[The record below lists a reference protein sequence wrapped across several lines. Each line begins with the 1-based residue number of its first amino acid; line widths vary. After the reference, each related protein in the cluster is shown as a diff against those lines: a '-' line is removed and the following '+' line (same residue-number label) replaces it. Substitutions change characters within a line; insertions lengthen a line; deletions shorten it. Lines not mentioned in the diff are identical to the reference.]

1 MKTLVSAAVFAASI
15 SMSAHSS
22 EIDDITTIYITGSRS
37 PEYSVDTAASIHV
50 ISNEEIKRSGAISVT
65 DILRGQHG
73 IHIND
78 LYGDSSRAT
87 IDMRGFGDRA
97 VSNVIVMIDGIKL
110 NSAID
115 APTISY
121 NQIPLDQIEQIE
133 IVHGSSGVLFG
144 NQAVGGVINIIT
156 NKKTKQKTS
165 LSTSFGSYNASKVTA
180 NINQQLDEKTDVNL
194 YLSQSNSNGYRDNN
208 ESSSKN
214 FVFGSNTKIN
224 NGSLKASVQHFEE
237 NVANPG
243 SLYLDQ
249 LWANRIQSIN
259 DYRDDFTKT
268 ISNVFTFS
276 ANQNLAENWEFNS
289 DLSYRLDDVKFRL
302 SSQKD
307 CFGCTSGYRTKID
320 TQDREI
326 LTLNPRVNGNINTSI
341 GRIKITAGADLQYSD
356 YFINAVVAQQGYQSI
371 AALYGQALLP
381 ISDNEDL
388 SLGLRHAR
396 VYNDISHDLPGYPSH
411 FSNAILNLDDH
422 VNVGS
427 IGYTYSP
434 SNELRLF
441 SRIDQNYR
449 FATLEEHTL
458 DPSTGAPTWGDP
470 TGLKNQTGTSYEMGF
485 EISNSLEKFMAQV
498 YKLDL
503 KNEISYDSANGYN
516 INIDKSSRLGFNV
529 SFSKQLNNSITLS
542 FDADVMKAEIT
553 GGPFK
558 GNQIP
563 LVPEKQIRTALN
575 WSPTKNSSIGLSA
588 LYLSDQVLG
597 SDYQNQF
604 RKLKSFT
611 ALNLESSY
619 VLNSWQLTGR
629 VNNLL
634 NKQYSEY
641 GVAGSADKN
650 SGFTECIVGT
660 YSDTCP
666 AYTPSPER
674 NFWVGATYTFE

>member
-22 EIDDITTIYITGSRS
+22 EIDDITTIYITGNRS
-37 PEYSVDTAASIHV
+37 PQYSVDTAASIHV
-50 ISNEEIKRSGAISVT
+50 ISNEEIKRSGATSVT

-156 NKKTKQKTS
+156 SKKTKQKTS
-165 LSTSFGSYNASKVTA
+165 LSTSIGSYDAIKVTA
-180 NINQQLDEKTDVNL
+180 NISQKLDEKKDFNFH
-194 YLSQSNSNGYRDNN
+194 LSQSNSNGYRDNN

-214 FVFGSNTKIN
+214 FIFSSNTKIN
-224 NGSLKASVQHFEE
+224 NGFLKASVQHFEE

-276 ANQNLAENWEFNS
+276 SNQNLSENWEFNT

-302 SSQKD
+302 SSQK
-307 CFGCTSGYRTKID
+307 GGYRTKID
-320 TQDREI
+320 TQNREI
-326 LTLNPRVNGNINTSI
+326 LNLNPRFNGNINTSI
-341 GRIKITAGADLQYSD
+341 GRIKITTGADLQYSD

-371 AALYGQALLP
+371 AALYGQAVLP
-381 ISDNEDL
+381 ISSNEDI
-388 SLGLRHAR
+388 SIGLRHAR

-411 FSNAILNLDDH
+411 FSNAILDLDDH

-427 IGYTYSP
+427 IGYTYRP

-449 FATLEEHTL
+449 FANLEEHTL
-458 DPSTGAPTWGDP
+458 DPSTVVAPYNP
-470 TGLKNQTGTSYEMGF
+470 KGLENQTGTSYEIGF
-485 EISNSLEKFMAQV
+485 EISNSSEKFMSQI

-619 VLNSWQLTGR
+619 ALKSWQLTGR

-674 NFWVGATYTFE
+674 NFWVGAIYTFE

>member
-1 MKTLVSAAVFAASI
+1 MKTLVSAVVLAASV

-22 EIDDITTIYITGSRS
+22 EIDDITTIYITGNRS
-37 PEYSVDTAASIHV
+37 PEYSVDTAASIHL

-121 NQIPLDQIEQIE
+121 NQIPIDQIEQIE

-165 LSTSFGSYNASKVTA
+165 LSTSIGSYHATKVTA
-180 NINQQLDEKTDVNL
+180 NISQKLDEKTDFNL
-194 YLSQSNSNGYRDNN
+194 HLSQSNSNGYRDNN

-214 FVFGSNTKIN
+214 FIFSSNTQIN
-224 NGSLKASVQHFEE
+224 NRFLKASVQHFEE

-243 SLYLDQ
+243 SLYFDQ

-276 ANQNLAENWEFNS
+276 SNQNLAENWEFNS

-302 SSQKD
+302 SSQA
-307 CFGCTSGYRTKID
+307 SGYRTKID

-326 LTLNPRVNGNINTSI
+326 LTLNPRFNGNINTSI
-341 GRIKITAGADLQYSD
+341 GRIKITTGADLQYSD
-356 YFINAVVAQQGYQSI
+356 YFIDAVVAQQGYQSI
-371 AALYGQALLP
+371 AALYGQAVIP
-381 ISDNEDL
+381 ISSNKDI
-388 SLGLRHAR
+388 SVGLRHAR

-427 IGYTYSP
+427 IGYTYRP

-449 FATLEEHTL
+449 FANLEEHTL

-485 EISNSLEKFMAQV
+485 EISNSSEKFMSQI

-516 INIDKSSRLGFNV
+516 VNLDNSSRLGFNV
-529 SFSKQLNNSITLS
+529 SFSKQLNNSMT
-542 FDADVMKAEIT
+542 
-553 GGPFK
+553 
-558 GNQIP
+558 
-563 LVPEKQIRTALN
+563 
-575 WSPTKNSSIGLSA
+575 
-588 LYLSDQVLG
+588 
-597 SDYQNQF
+597 
-604 RKLKSFT
+604 
-611 ALNLESSY
+611 
-619 VLNSWQLTGR
+619 
-629 VNNLL
+629 
-634 NKQYSEY
+634 
-641 GVAGSADKN
+641 
-650 SGFTECIVGT
+650 
-660 YSDTCP
+660 
-666 AYTPSPER
+666 
-674 NFWVGATYTFE
+674 